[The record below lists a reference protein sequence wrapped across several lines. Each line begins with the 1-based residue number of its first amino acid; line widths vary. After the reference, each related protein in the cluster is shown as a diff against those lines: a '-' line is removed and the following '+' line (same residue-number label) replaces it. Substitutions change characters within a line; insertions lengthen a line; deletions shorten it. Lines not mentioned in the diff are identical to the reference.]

1 MTDTKLFTI
10 IVITENKP
18 GVLYRIADIF
28 LKRKINI
35 ESLSVSETE
44 QKGLSQFTILIKT
57 EKETL
62 EKMLRQIGKI
72 IEVVKV
78 FEAKGGE

>member
-1 MTDTKLFTI
+1 MDTKKIYTI
-10 IVITENKP
+10 IIITENKP

-44 QKGLSQFTILIKT
+44 KKGLSQFTILIKT
-57 EKETL
+57 EKEIL
-62 EKMLRQIGKI
+62 EKVLRQIGKI

>member
-1 MTDTKLFTI
+1 MEKNKLFTI
-10 IVITENKP
+10 IVVTENKP

-44 QKGLSQFTILIKT
+44 KKGLSQFTILIKT
-57 EKETL
+57 EKEIL

-78 FEAKGGE
+78 FEVKGGE